1 MIYQTSRYYTQL
13 IDYLAF
19 SPDGDSYPI
28 VFYQFDDPTTISW
41 WEHVYVEGE
50 RLEQIANTY
59 YQRPEL
65 WWLIAEY
72 NPQIVDFLNIVPGT
86 TLKVPRV

>member
-1 MIYQTSRYYTQL
+1 VIYQTSRYYTQL